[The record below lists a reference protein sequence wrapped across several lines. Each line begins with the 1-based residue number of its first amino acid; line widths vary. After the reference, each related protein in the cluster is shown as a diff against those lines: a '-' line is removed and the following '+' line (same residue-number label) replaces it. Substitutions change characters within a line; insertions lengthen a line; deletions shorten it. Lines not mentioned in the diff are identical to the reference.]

1 VSAILEVEFVGGPTS
16 LSAMTLAPDPD
27 RYRSGSIALRKLT
40 AGRSK
45 TRTNQLTHVGSQGG
59 PLSQGCVANASTA
72 GAGMQ
77 ARPSTLRASDVVVAA
92 AWCREIT
99 CASRAIAGVATAAAT
114 ISAADRNL
122 AVVMQFLHWTYEK
135 PTALALIWRRD
146 DRTIEVTFL
155 HFALT
160 PREVGRLT
168 LANAALLVKQ
178 NDYAR
183 SLHSEF

>member
-1 VSAILEVEFVGGPTS
+1 MSAILEVGVMEFVVGPAS
-16 LSAMTLAPDPD
+16 LSAITLAPDPD
-27 RYRSGSIALRKLT
+27 RYRSGSIA
-40 AGRSK
+40 
-45 TRTNQLTHVGSQGG
+45 
-59 PLSQGCVANASTA
+59 
-72 GAGMQ
+72 
-77 ARPSTLRASDVVVAA
+77 
-92 AWCREIT
+92 
-99 CASRAIAGVATAAAT
+99 GVATAAAA

-122 AVVMQFLHWTYEK
+122 AVVIQFLHWTYEK
-135 PTALALIWRRD
+135 PRALALIWKWRD

-155 HFALT
+155 HFAPT